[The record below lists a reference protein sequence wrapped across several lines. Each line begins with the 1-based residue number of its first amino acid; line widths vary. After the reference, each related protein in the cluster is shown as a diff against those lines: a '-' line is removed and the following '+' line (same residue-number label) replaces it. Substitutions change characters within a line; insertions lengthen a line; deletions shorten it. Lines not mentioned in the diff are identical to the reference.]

1 MYKLFALFAGHLPRI
16 YTGWAI
22 IKLGFSWFTLPTTAI
37 TAMTEDSPQALP
49 CGSWGQEVE
58 GRSEHQWFERAIEP
72 GRCQPWLAAWYIHV
86 GEKVPTKILAVDMSI
101 ATYNIYLTIYKHVGA
116 LDCQENMFSRT
127 RVWSHLE
134 WQRGCILN
142 QLPWMAWIG
151 VGIMEHCS
159 RYSSNKTN

>member
-1 MYKLFALFAGHLPRI
+1 MYKLFALFADHLPRI
-16 YTGWAI
+16 YTGWVI
-22 IKLGFSWFTLPTTAI
+22 IKLDFCWFKNPTTAI

-58 GRSEHQWFERAIEP
+58 GRSEYQWFERAIEP

-86 GEKVPTKILAVDMSI
+86 GEKVKTKILAVDMSI

-134 WQRGCILN
+134 WSMVHPQPASLDGLDWDGHN
-142 QLPWMAWIG
+142 GTLF
-151 VGIMEHCS
+151 
-159 RYSSNKTN
+159 